1 MIRKYLFFVLTIFI
15 THTIFSDDLVHVF
28 KKGDT
33 LYSLSKEYNVKLK
46 DIIELNNIKDPMKI
60 REGYKII
67 IKKGNNIYTVKKGDT
82 LYSIA
87 KKNDLNIKELLKINN
102 FTQNTIIKVGQ
113 KIYLPVTIEDNTGPE
128 VIVKK
133 PGETGHKPVNKS
145 KQTVV
150 VRKNKN
156 DFFWPVDG
164 DIEKLS
170 GKLQGSRISAD
181 KGEPVYSVSS
191 GRVVWE
197 GPYRGFGRVVF
208 IESSGGYVYVY
219 GGNEKTRVSVGD
231 LVEPGSEIGM
241 IGLNIHESK
250 PGIYFSVYKNG
261 EPVDVEKA
269 PRL

>member
-1 MIRKYLFFVLTIFI
+1 MIRKILIFI
-15 THTIFSDDLVHVF
+15 LIPCITQSIFSDDLIHIF
-28 KKGDT
+28 RKGDT
-33 LYSLSKEYNVKLK
+33 LYSLSKKYNVELNSIM
-46 DIIELNNIKDPMKI
+46 DLNNIDDPSKI
-60 REGYKII
+60 REGSRLI
-67 IKKGNNIYTVKKGDT
+67 IKKEKNTYIVKKGDT

-87 KKNDLNIKELLKINN
+87 KKNGVSVKELQKINKI
-102 FTQNTIIKVGQ
+102 TQNKIIKVGQ
-113 KIYLPVTIEDNTGPE
+113 KIYLPDTIIKDTSTE

-133 PGETGHKPVNKS
+133 PVDSGKEQEN
-145 KQTVV
+145 
-150 VRKNKN
+150 KNKIPVTAKKN
-156 DFFWPVDG
+156 KTDFFWPVDG
-164 DIEKLS
+164 KIEKLS

-181 KGEPVYSVSS
+181 KGDPVYSVSS

-208 IESSGGYVYVY
+208 IESAGGYVYVY
-219 GGNEKTRVSVGD
+219 GGNEKTRVTVGD
-231 LVEPGSEIGM
+231 IVEPGSEIGL